1 MEGLYVKNKKNRL
14 TSQSVF
20 SKKELLRF
28 FRKEIFL
35 TYAADVFSDNARIYR
50 RYMVYLH
57 NSIILPFMPNLNLNS
72 DKKDL
77 SPAEK
82 EFENN
87 IRPSVIED
95 FSGQPQLVD
104 NLKVFIKAAKMR
116 GEALDHI
123 LFHGPPGLGKTT
135 LSRIVAN
142 ELGVNIKETSGPV
155 IEKPGDLAGLLTN
168 LEPNDV
174 LFIDEIHRLSTVVEE
189 YLYAAME
196 DYRIDIMIDT
206 GPNARSIQLN
216 ISPFTLVGATTRT
229 GLLTAPLLSRFGI
242 KSRLEYYN
250 TETLQKILF
259 RSAGILSTKITSDAC
274 KEIAGRSRGT
284 PRIANG
290 LLRRV
295 RDFAQVLSN
304 GVIDL
309 AITEHSLRAL
319 NVDEYGLD
327 EMDNRILSTI
337 IEKFKGGP
345 VGITTIAT
353 AVGEETGTL
362 EEVYEPF
369 LIQEGFIMRTPRGRE
384 VTAKAYEHLGKKNPG
399 RAGEQSLF

>member
-1 MEGLYVKNKKNRL
+1 MQN
-14 TSQSVF
+14 
-20 SKKELLRF
+20 
-28 FRKEIFL
+28 
-35 TYAADVFSDNARIYR
+35 
-50 RYMVYLH
+50 
-57 NSIILPFMPNLNLNS
+57 PNLNT
-72 DKKDL
+72 DKAAL
-77 SPAEK
+77 SPVEK

-87 IRPSVIED
+87 IRPNEIAD
-95 FSGQPQLVD
+95 FSGQD
-104 NLKVFIKAAKMR
+104 KVIENIKIFIKAARIR

-142 ELGVNIKETSGPV
+142 ELGVHIKETSGPV
-155 IEKPGDLAGLLTN
+155 IEKPADLAGLLTN
-168 LEPNDV
+168 LQPNDV

-189 YLYAAME
+189 YLYSAME

-206 GPNARSIQLN
+206 GPNARSIQINLN
-216 ISPFTLVGATTRT
+216 PFTLIGATTRS
-229 GLLTAPLLSRFGI
+229 GLLTAPLLSRFAI
-242 KSRLEYYN
+242 KSRLEYYDAVI
-250 TETLQKILF
+250 LKKIIT
-259 RSAGILSTKITSDAC
+259 RSAGILQIGISEEAA

-295 RDFAQVLSN
+295 RDFAQVLN
-304 GVIDL
+304 DGIIDEG
-309 AITEHSLRAL
+309 ITLHALKAL
-319 NVDEYGLD
+319 NVDTYGLD

-353 AVGEETGTL
+353 AVGEEQGTL

-369 LIQEGFIMRTPRGRE
+369 LIQQGFIMRTSRGRE
-384 VTAKAYEHLGKKNPG
+384 ATPKAYEHLGKIFSGKNL
-399 RAGEQSLF
+399 LF

>member
-1 MEGLYVKNKKNRL
+1 M
-14 TSQSVF
+14 S
-20 SKKELLRF
+20 
-28 FRKEIFL
+28 
-35 TYAADVFSDNARIYR
+35 
-50 RYMVYLH
+50 
-57 NSIILPFMPNLNLNS
+57 NLNLNT
-72 DKKDL
+72 DKNAL
-77 SPAEK
+77 SPSDK

-87 IRPSVIED
+87 IRPSVIEE
-95 FSGQPQLVD
+95 FAGQPQLIE
-104 NLKVFIKAAKMR
+104 NLLIFIKAARMR

-142 ELGVNIKETSGPV
+142 EMGVNIRETSGPV

-168 LEPNDV
+168 LGPNDV

-189 YLYAAME
+189 YLYSAME
-196 DYRIDIMIDT
+196 DYRIDILIDS
-206 GPNARSIQLN
+206 GPNARSIQL
-216 ISPFTLVGATTRT
+216 SLQPFTLVGATTRS

-242 KSRLEYYN
+242 KSRLEYY
-250 TETLQKILF
+250 TATTLQQIIL
-259 RSAGILSTKITSDAC
+259 RSASILHTKVTSDAAA
-274 KEIAGRSRGT
+274 EIARRSRGT

-295 RDFAQVLSN
+295 RDFAQVLA
-304 GVIDL
+304 GGIVDL
-309 AITEHSLRAL
+309 AITQHALRAL
-319 NVDEYGLD
+319 HVDEHGLD

-384 VTAKAYEHLGKKNPG
+384 VTHKAYEHLGKKKPG
-399 RAGEQSLF
+399 REGEQMLF

>member
-1 MEGLYVKNKKNRL
+1 MANQNLNKD
-14 TSQSVF
+14 
-20 SKKELLRF
+20 KELLS
-28 FRKEIFL
+28 
-35 TYAADVFSDNARIYR
+35 ASD
-50 RYMVYLH
+50 
-57 NSIILPFMPNLNLNS
+57 
-72 DKKDL
+72 
-77 SPAEK
+77 K

-95 FSGQPQLVD
+95 FSGQGQIIE
-104 NLKVFIKAAKMR
+104 NLKIFIRAAKMR
-116 GEALDHI
+116 GESLDHI

-142 ELGVNIKETSGPV
+142 EMGVHIKETSGPV

-174 LFIDEIHRLSTVVEE
+174 LFIDEIHRLSNVVEE

-196 DYRIDIMIDT
+196 DFRIDIMIDT
-206 GPNARSIQLN
+206 GPNARSVQINLN
-216 ISPFTLVGATTRT
+216 PFTLVGATTRS

-242 KSRLEYYN
+242 KSRLEYYDAKV
-250 TETLQKILF
+250 LQRIIL
-259 RSAGILSTKITSDAC
+259 RSSTILNTKITSEAAS
-274 KEIAGRSRGT
+274 EIAGRSRGT

-304 GVIDL
+304 GIIDL
-309 AITEHSLRAL
+309 DITKHALKAL
-319 NVDEYGLD
+319 NVDEFGLD
-327 EMDNRILSTI
+327 EMDNRILSVI

-384 VTAKAYEHLGKKNPG
+384 VTEKAYKHLGKTPHFKMGAPG
-399 RAGEQSLF
+399 LFDI